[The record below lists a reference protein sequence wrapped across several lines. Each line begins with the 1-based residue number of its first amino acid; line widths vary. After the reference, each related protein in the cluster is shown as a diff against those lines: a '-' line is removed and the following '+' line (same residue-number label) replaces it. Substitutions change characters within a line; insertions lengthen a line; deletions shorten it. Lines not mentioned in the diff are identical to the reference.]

1 MGPKVILSTHGV
13 PLGHL
18 IEQALVKV
26 RGDDLSDSQFVGLM
40 AASSLGVFAVAGAI
54 SHFAN
59 RRQVPAEKEDEPL
72 VSSTATPATPEG
84 AVGYSSLTVL
94 LSIPALFAH

>member
-1 MGPKVILSTHGV
+1 MGPRIILSPHGV

-18 IEQALVKV
+18 IEQALVKA
-26 RGDDLSDSQFVGLM
+26 RSDDLSDLQFVGLM
-40 AASSLGVFAVAGAI
+40 AGSSLGVFAVAGAI

-72 VSSTATPATPEG
+72 VSSTASPGGAEG